1 MWPQGK
7 YVHQTEDTLCHYF
20 RERNP
25 WLHFTV
31 SKGVSCTE
39 SDSWVRILLV
49 SDCSVLDCW
58 NCHMNNKS
66 EAYFFL
72 VVVLGLELRVSSLLG
87 RHSATW
93 VMPLTLFALVIFHIG
108 YCIFLPRTCFRLGP
122 LTYGLCNITHS
133 LLFEMG
139 VSLTFFSGW
148 PQTVILLV
156 PASWVAGIIGM
167 SHRAQQR
174 ETFYSGMTANNHRRT
189 GEFRK

>member
-122 LTYGLCNITHS
+122 LTYGLVWHHTWLIVWDGGLINILLRLASNCDPPGLS
-133 LLFEMG
+133 LL
-139 VSLTFFSGW
+139 S
-148 PQTVILLV
+148 
-156 PASWVAGIIGM
+156 SWNYRHEPWCWLI
-167 SHRAQQR
+167 
-174 ETFYSGMTANNHRRT
+174 
-189 GEFRK
+189 